1 MGEDHPR
8 RRDPGGLIVA
18 PSAGAAP
25 ALLQDRQVVIVGGT
39 GSIGLAAAELL
50 ACHGARVAITGRNEE
65 KLAAA
70 AKRIAGLTIARC
82 EITDAAQVRETFS
95 RFGAIDHVVVLAG
108 SAAGG
113 GVLDTPADKLRFV
126 IEERIWG
133 VVHVIQAAA
142 PKIRR
147 GSITLTSGL
156 FADRPPKGGAALLA
170 AALAAVEGLARALAR
185 ELAPLRVNAVSFG
198 CVRSTRHSAMGDE
211 QDAYYR
217 RVGDALPAG
226 RVGEPREA
234 EQALLFALSNEYLTG
249 EVIRLNGGARI
260 G

>member
-1 MGEDHPR
+1 MPSPAS
-8 RRDPGGLIVA
+8 RDPTPLK
-18 PSAGAAP
+18 
-25 ALLQDRQVVIVGGT
+25 DRQVVIVGGT

-50 ACHGARVAITGRNEE
+50 ASQGAHVAITGRSEA

-70 AKRIAGLTIARC
+70 AKRMPGLRTARC
-82 EITDAAQVRETFS
+82 EITDEAQVREIFS
-95 RFGAIDHVVVLAG
+95 RFDSIDHVVVLAG

-113 GVLDTPADKLRFV
+113 GVLDTPAGKLRFV

-133 VVHVIQAAA
+133 VVHVIQATA
-142 PKIRR
+142 PKIRH

-156 FADRPPKGGAALLA
+156 FSDRPPQGGATILA
-170 AALAAVEGLARALAR
+170 AALAGVEGLARALAR

-198 CVRSTRHSAMGDE
+198 SVRSTRHSAMGDE

-217 RVGDALPAG
+217 RVGVSLPTR

-234 EQALLFALSNEYLTG
+234 AQAILFALSNEYLTG

-260 G
+260 I